1 MLDGY
6 GGTLTC
12 PCPCP
17 CLVYLPVQV
26 DCCHCGFVVI
36 FERRVEQG
44 EPSLEDCLGGVVWC
58 GVKEAKEGKQRK
70 GRKTRT
76 VQYVDAEKGT
86 G

>member
-1 MLDGY
+1 MGMEAPLHGH
-6 GGTLTC
+6 G
-12 PCPCP
+12 
-17 CLVYLPVQV
+17 
-26 DCCHCGFVVI
+26 
-36 FERRVEQG
+36 
-44 EPSLEDCLGGVVWC
+44 WC